1 MSQPVAIV
9 TGGASGIGLALTKH
23 LLTLSPPWRVIIA
36 DLPTSRGQ
44 EWEEVLGPNV
54 CFVPANVSVFSQQRK
69 VFETA
74 YEWGGGR
81 IDFLAANAGIAD
93 TAILHQEI
101 EWDGKD
107 PVSEMDVKALDVD
120 LVAVIQGI
128 WLFNHYAVLTRKRLG
143 EGWVG
148 RIILTSS
155 PAGLYCP
162 STLPLYVAA
171 KAGLIALTYSVAASF
186 AEKDRRGG
194 SILVN
199 AVLPGLVKTGLPPPG
214 FIDKFPS
221 EHITPMETVM
231 RAFDRFLLHGEVSG
245 MVVECSLEK
254 LYEREKG
261 GGTGYVD
268 ESTRWIGEES
278 DVIFTEAYETVS
290 PVVP

>member
-23 LLTLSPPWRVIIA
+23 LLTLSPPYRVVVV
-36 DLPTSRGQ
+36 DLPTSRGK
-44 EWEEVLGPNV
+44 EWEGILGPNT
-54 CFVPANVSVFSQQRK
+54 CFVPADVAVFSQQRN

-74 YEWGGGR
+74 HEWGGGR
-81 IDFLAANAGIAD
+81 IDLLAANAGIAD
-93 TAILHQEI
+93 TEILSKDI
-101 EWDGKD
+101 KWDGKD
-107 PVSEMDVKALDVD
+107 PVREMDVKALDVD
-120 LVAVIQGI
+120 LVAVIQGM
-128 WLFNHYAVLTRKRLG
+128 WLFNHYAALTRKTLG
-143 EGWVG
+143 DGWVG

-162 STLPLYVAA
+162 STLPMYVAA
-171 KAGLIALTYSVAASF
+171 KAGLIALTYSVARSF
-186 AEKDRRGG
+186 ADKDRSGG
-194 SILVN
+194 RILVN
-199 AVLPGLVKTGLPPPG
+199 TVLPGLVKTQLPPPG
-214 FIDKFPS
+214 FMEKFPA

-254 LYEREKG
+254 LYERKRG

-278 DVIFTEAYETVS
+278 DVIFTEAYEGC
-290 PVVP
+290 